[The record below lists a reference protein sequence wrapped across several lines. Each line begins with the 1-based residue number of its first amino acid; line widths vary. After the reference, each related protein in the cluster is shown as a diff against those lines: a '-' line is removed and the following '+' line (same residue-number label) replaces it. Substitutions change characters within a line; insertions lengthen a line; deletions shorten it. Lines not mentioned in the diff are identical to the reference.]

1 MITWPKIHLGRSSD
15 EGGEEL
21 STQPSE
27 RVCGCVAAMADMNR
41 RKGGVRSQQSYMQA
55 SQQQQFSAYQQQMQA
70 QAQAQP
76 QQSPYQYQQYQKQ
89 QQQKAPGFHPSRTGG
104 YRSAST
110 TARPGAQK
118 PMPGAKMGIKSGM
131 TVEDLKRLTQKRMQQ
146 SAAGNPATP
155 KTSAAEG
162 FSSARPAT
170 PKINMAVVN
179 ATSTPAAVATPP
191 VIPKTGMSVQ
201 ELKQLT
207 ALRVASQNVPVH
219 ASEVTG
225 LVSKAVLSNAAKS
238 HYRDSLRSSL
248 TPGSTP
254 KRSHHTRSSSSTQFG
269 SAQYGGFGNQSSDL
283 SRSHGPSDLSRSHGP
298 LSSGT
303 SGDVIPV
310 RGHRSRSRSSQL
322 PNVDTSVDNMPMRY
336 SYTGGQTPEDYFSSY
351 DFGGGNSTSSQE
363 TDPGRGSLDDGTTSG
378 RNSLL
383 QFPEDSFPPPPPM
396 DESGGFVST
405 ALPSWSP
412 PPTRTKKLN
421 ASASSGATFYN
432 QQTSYYNIASKDEA
446 APSNDAAAGAGQ
458 SLDQNAD
465 LAPPP
470 GLTRR
475 PSMTVPWQVAEA
487 VLNTPQTNTGRKK
500 LLDTG
505 AENSSSGLNSSAAE
519 AAAQLTGLSLQPS
532 TRSRGTSGA
541 QSPSPPSSGMLSSSP
556 SSSSGMPQSGGAASA
571 ARRGS
576 FGNAAEFFKFRRRSK
591 SRLELAR
598 DLSFGDNGELGG
610 YPSYGTAGAMPGIA
624 ERHGDAEDGFHDD
637 SASDASS
644 SSSANDESSSQDYT
658 DEDVVQVTG
667 GYDDTTEISGSF
679 VSFYNAARQQQGG
692 LSALSIP
699 PPPPP
704 PPMTDED
711 DDASTT
717 SSSKG
722 NGLPMMSPNGARLR
736 KVAELARRGSLSSED
751 KTRAKDEIIQSS
763 LGIGASNAARLLA
776 TKKEDRGDR
785 VPATAPSV
793 TAPPGFPGV
802 PRTTPKASGK
812 KMLAPGSGIVR
823 SSTAERLV
831 ASSTSAGA
839 AAAAAAL
846 GASTVSSGSSAASQA
861 AEGGANNTLE
871 ERLAA
876 AAQRVADC
884 VGKGD
889 MTGFQQAMDELDWL
903 RNEASKLMRG

>member
-1 MITWPKIHLGRSSD
+1 
-15 EGGEEL
+15 
-21 STQPSE
+21 
-27 RVCGCVAAMADMNR
+27 
-41 RKGGVRSQQSYMQA
+41 
-55 SQQQQFSAYQQQMQA
+55 
-70 QAQAQP
+70 
-76 QQSPYQYQQYQKQ
+76 
-89 QQQKAPGFHPSRTGG
+89 
-104 YRSAST
+104 
-110 TARPGAQK
+110 
-118 PMPGAKMGIKSGM
+118 MGIKSGM

-146 SAAGNPATP
+146 SAGSNPATP
-155 KTSAAEG
+155 KTSAPEG

-225 LVSKAVLSNAAKS
+225 LVSKAVLNNAAKS
-238 HYRDSLRSSL
+238 HYRDNLRTSL

-254 KRSHHTRSSSSTQFG
+254 KRSHHTRSNSSTQFG
-269 SAQYGGFGNQSSDL
+269 SAQYSGFGNDL
-283 SRSHGPSDLSRSHGP
+283 SRSHGPGDLSRSHGP
-298 LSSGT
+298 LNSG

-322 PNVDTSVDNMPMRY
+322 PNVDSSVNDMSMRY
-336 SYTGGQTPEDYFSSY
+336 SYTSGQTPEDYFSTY
-351 DFGGGNSTSSQE
+351 DFGGNSTSSQE
-363 TDPGRGSLDDGTTSG
+363 TDPGRGSLDEGANSS

-383 QFPEDSFPPPPPM
+383 QFSEESFPPPPPM

-412 PPTRTKKLN
+412 PPARSKKLN

-432 QQTSYYNIASKDEA
+432 QQTSYYNIASKDEPTA
-446 APSNDAAAGAGQ
+446 SGDNGGGTGQ
-458 SLDQNAD
+458 TQDQNSV

-500 LLDTG
+500 LVDSDVDT
-505 AENSSSGLNSSAAE
+505 SSGGLNSSAAE
-519 AAAQLTGLSLQPS
+519 AAAQLTGLSLQSS
-532 TRSRGTSGA
+532 TRGRNTGA
-541 QSPSPPSSGMLSSSP
+541 PPPPPPSSGMLSSSP
-556 SSSSGMPQSGGAASA
+556 STTSGMPLSGGANA

-598 DLSFGDNGELGG
+598 DMSFGDNGELAG

-624 ERHGDAEDGFHDD
+624 ERHGDAEDEIHEDSVSEA
-637 SASDASS
+637 SASTSV
-644 SSSANDESSSQDYT
+644 NDESSSQDYT

-667 GYDDTTEISGSF
+667 GYDDTAEISGSF
-679 VSFYNAARQQQGG
+679 VSFYNAARQQQSG
-692 LSALSIP
+692 LSTLAIP

-704 PPMTDED
+704 PPMADDD

-717 SSSKG
+717 SSTKG

-793 TAPPGFPGV
+793 TAPPGFP
-802 PRTTPKASGK
+802 
-812 KMLAPGSGIVR
+812 
-823 SSTAERLV
+823 E
-831 ASSTSAGA
+831 
-839 AAAAAAL
+839 
-846 GASTVSSGSSAASQA
+846 
-861 AEGGANNTLE
+861 
-871 ERLAA
+871 
-876 AAQRVADC
+876 C

-903 RNEASKLMRG
+903 RNEANKLMRG